1 MDKKIAD
8 IVINCLDETVQ
19 NYTDLT
25 LKADENTIIFG
36 ENGALDSLALVALI
50 SEIESEIS
58 NKFNKDIILASE
70 KAMSMKNSPFLNVKS
85 LSKFIYEEMNES
97 NGN

>member
-1 MDKKIAD
+1 MNKKISD
-8 IVINCLDETVQ
+8 IVIKCLDETVQ

-25 LKADENTIIFG
+25 LKVDENTQIFG
-36 ENGALDSLALVALI
+36 ENGALDSLGLVALI
-50 SEIESEIS
+50 SAIESEIS
-58 NKFNKDIILASE
+58 DKFDINITLANE

-85 LSKFIYEEMNES
+85 LSKFICEEIDES